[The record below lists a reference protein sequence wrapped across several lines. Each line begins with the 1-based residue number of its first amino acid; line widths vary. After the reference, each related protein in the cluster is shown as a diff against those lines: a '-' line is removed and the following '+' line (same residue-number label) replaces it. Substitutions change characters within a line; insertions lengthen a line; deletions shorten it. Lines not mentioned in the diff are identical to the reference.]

1 MDEIKDKNLNNSIE
15 NLRIRINAEKSRI
28 TLDNN
33 QIIKKPSFF
42 DLHVRNISLFIAL
55 TTILLSLYPIL
66 SNKFVTRDEN
76 QHKSFEFINN
86 LESTNKK
93 QFSNDLIK
101 QILSLKEKNA
111 RLEYQINLR
120 NEKINFQTEN
130 LSILSKTLEKSKN
143 SILQINDSLD
153 KITQENKG
161 LKKDLLNLSVIR
173 NAKNDTHLKIQNKIN
188 VEQDVVDL
196 NQNLAVLITKT
207 KIQQKKINS
216 ALIMISQLKKE
227 RDDLISKVSRQSN
240 ELIQLSKL
248 YP

>member
-1 MDEIKDKNLNNSIE
+1 M
-15 NLRIRINAEKSRI
+15 
-28 TLDNN
+28 
-33 QIIKKPSFF
+33 
-42 DLHVRNISLFIAL
+42 
-55 TTILLSLYPIL
+55 
-66 SNKFVTRDEN
+66 TRDEN
-76 QHKSFEFINN
+76 QQKSFEFINN

-143 SILQINDSLD
+143 SILQINASLV

-173 NAKNDTHLKIQNKIN
+173 NAKNDTHLKW
-188 VEQDVVDL
+188 
-196 NQNLAVLITKT
+196 
-207 KIQQKKINS
+207 
-216 ALIMISQLKKE
+216 
-227 RDDLISKVSRQSN
+227 
-240 ELIQLSKL
+240 
-248 YP
+248 

>member
-1 MDEIKDKNLNNSIE
+1 M
-15 NLRIRINAEKSRI
+15 
-28 TLDNN
+28 
-33 QIIKKPSFF
+33 
-42 DLHVRNISLFIAL
+42 
-55 TTILLSLYPIL
+55 
-66 SNKFVTRDEN
+66 
-76 QHKSFEFINN
+76 
-86 LESTNKK
+86 
-93 QFSNDLIK
+93 
-101 QILSLKEKNA
+101 
-111 RLEYQINLR
+111 
-120 NEKINFQTEN
+120 
-130 LSILSKTLEKSKN
+130 
-143 SILQINDSLD
+143 D

-188 VEQDVVDL
+188 VEQDVVNL

>member
-1 MDEIKDKNLNNSIE
+1 M
-15 NLRIRINAEKSRI
+15 
-28 TLDNN
+28 
-33 QIIKKPSFF
+33 
-42 DLHVRNISLFIAL
+42 
-55 TTILLSLYPIL
+55 
-66 SNKFVTRDEN
+66 
-76 QHKSFEFINN
+76 
-86 LESTNKK
+86 
-93 QFSNDLIK
+93 
-101 QILSLKEKNA
+101 
-111 RLEYQINLR
+111 
-120 NEKINFQTEN
+120 
-130 LSILSKTLEKSKN
+130 
-143 SILQINDSLD
+143 D

-188 VEQDVVDL
+188 VEQDVFDL